1 MLRPTPLRAVAG
13 PVVALV
19 TAAALALAGC
29 AGATDARLVGGRA
42 TGSTAP
48 TTTVVPPPACL
59 ASLSPAQKAGQ
70 LLMVIVANPAE
81 AADAVAAGIV
91 GGYSLVGPQPA
102 DVAAQV
108 AATAARAPLP
118 AFAAGD
124 EEGGTVQRLRDVLG
138 AIPSAADMARSMTPD
153 QAASTFGTY
162 ASRLAEIGLNMNLG
176 PVIDVGSGSGLGTRS
191 FGDDPDTV
199 RRYGLA
205 IADATAGAGLVPVVK
220 HWPGIG
226 GGVADPHIAE
236 SPVAPLPE
244 LRRRDLVPFRAAIEA
259 GVPAIMVS
267 HAIVPNLTEG
277 LPASLSR
284 PAITGELRRT
294 EGFDGLVITDSLG
307 MGAVEAHFDGVTAA
321 VVSLAAGADVAL
333 LGSIADALPAHTEVV
348 RALGDGR
355 LSGEQVDRS
364 VARVLRAKGIDG
376 DCPPPGPDATVVA
389 GAGGA

>member
-1 MLRPTPLRAVAG
+1 MSCPTPLRAVVGRAA
-13 PVVALV
+13 ALV
-19 TAAALALAGC
+19 LAAALAASGC

-42 TGSTAP
+42 ASSTAP

-59 ASLSPAQKAGQ
+59 AELTTEQKAGQ

-81 AADAVAAGIV
+81 AGDAVAAGIV
-91 GGYSLVGPQPA
+91 GGYTLVGPQPA
-102 DVAAQV
+102 DVGAQI
-108 AATAARAPLP
+108 AATGARAPLP
-118 AFAAGD
+118 VFAAGD

-153 QAASTFGTY
+153 DAASTFGAY
-162 ASRLAEIGLNMNLG
+162 ASRLAELGLNMNLG
-176 PVIDVGSGSGLGTRS
+176 PVLDVGGGSGLGTRS
-191 FGDDPDTV
+191 FGDDPEVV

-205 IADATAGAGLVPVVK
+205 VADAIAGAGLVPVVK

-226 GGVADPHIAE
+226 GGGADPHIAE
-236 SPVAPLPE
+236 SPVGPLGE
-244 LRRRDLVPFRAAIEA
+244 LRRRDLVPFRAAIA
-259 GVPAIMVS
+259 DGVPAIMVS

-284 PAITGELRRT
+284 PAITGELRET
-294 EGFDGLVITDSLG
+294 EGFDGLVVTDALR

-333 LGSIADALPAHTEVV
+333 LGALDDALPAHAEVV
-348 RALGDGR
+348 RAIGDGR
-355 LSGEQVDRS
+355 LPPAQVDRS

-376 DCPPPGPDATVVA
+376 SCPPPGSPVSTAE
-389 GAGGA
+389 GG